1 MDKSLLI
8 IGGIVAAATGAIV
21 GTILITNKKTQEAIK
36 TVKEAANT
44 SDETEKENKDDL
56 EKKVADIQAA
66 VDAIAKSVEETNT
79 IAKKVDSAMPD
90 IATASQVY
98 LSLYFENRRAAGL
111 GPMAAQPGPQVTIT
125 PPNPQPQQPTQT
137 NATQV
142 VGDQQFK
149 GMPNPAADP
158 NFNPSQRTGMFA
170 NLSYENGIIPGAQVD
185 GLGNIVTD

>member
-1 MDKSLLI
+1 MNKSLLI

-36 TVKEAANT
+36 TVKEAAGT
-44 SDETEKENKDDL
+44 SDETENKDDL

-66 VDAIAKSVEETNT
+66 VDAIANSVEETNT

-125 PPNPQPQQPTQT
+125 PPNPQPQQPTQA

-142 VGDQQFK
+142 VGENQQFR

>member
-1 MDKSLLI
+1 MNKSLLI

-21 GTILITNKKTQEAIK
+21 GTILISNKKTQEAIK
-36 TVKEAANT
+36 TVKETADT
-44 SDETEKENKDDL
+44 STEAENKDDL
-56 EKKVADIQAA
+56 EKKIADLKEA

-79 IAKKVDSAMPD
+79 IAHNVDSAMPD

-111 GPMAAQPGPQVTIT
+111 GPMAQPQVA
-125 PPNPQPQQPTQT
+125 PQPQPQPQQQPVQ
-137 NATQV
+137 
-142 VGDQQFK
+142 GEFK

-158 NFNPSQRTGMFA
+158 NFDPKKRTGMFSG
-170 NLSYENGIIPGAQVD
+170 LTYEAGIIPGAQVD